1 MKTCPYCG
9 KEYPDDAVVCAIDQT
24 PLSPAR
30 SPLPKM
36 TQDEEHLRLLSI
48 FHYVVGG
55 LAGLF
60 ALFPIIHLI
69 FGLVMIFGPDKFQ
82 GKEGPP
88 VALMGWFFVI
98 FAAVFIIL
106 GWTFAAFVLTAGRF
120 LAKRKHYMFCVVM
133 AAIECIFLPF
143 GTVLGVFT
151 IIVLMRE
158 PVKQLFGVNPPTV
171 PFNVQK

>member
-1 MKTCPYCG
+1 
-9 KEYPDDAVVCAIDQT
+9 
-24 PLSPAR
+24 
-30 SPLPKM
+30 M

-120 LAKRKHYMFCVVM
+120 LTQRKHYMFCVVM

-151 IIVLMRE
+151 IIVLMRD
-158 PVKQLFGVNPPTV
+158 PVKQLFGVNPPAI
-171 PFNVQK
+171 PPNVQK